1 MIVRTPASSAN
12 IGPGFDTL
20 GMALTL
26 YVEIGSVAC
35 ADDGADDGAVPEGAR
50 LIDDHHPATIA
61 HRRAGGSG
69 SLWERG
75 SIPAGRGMGY
85 SGAVRVG
92 GVLLAM
98 AQQGD
103 FVTPSTDDLHTALL
117 LAAELEGHTDNVA
130 ASLYGGIIATAGGR
144 VVQVPLPLDP
154 AIVVWIPSTVTKTD
168 ESRRALGAPVEFD
181 DVVFNLG
188 RLAVLVAALA
198 AGDVD
203 ALRLGVQDRVHQPL
217 RLAHAEASR
226 AAIQAAHDA
235 GAWASWLSGSGPTV
249 AAMCAIDDATAIA
262 ASLPGNGH
270 TKVLRIAH
278 QGAAIVDT
286 YT

>member
-12 IGPGFDTL
+12 LGPGFDTL

-26 YVEIGSVAC
+26 YAEIGSV
-35 ADDGADDGAVPEGAR
+35 DGADVGSVPEGAR
-50 LIDDHHPATIA
+50 PIDQHHPATIA

-69 SLWERG
+69 SLWERC

-98 AQQGD
+98 AQQADGA
-103 FVTPSTDDLHTALL
+103 FVPSTDDLHAALV
-117 LAAELEGHTDNVA
+117 LAAELEGHADNVA
-130 ASLYGGIIATAGGR
+130 ASLYGGVVATADGR
-144 VVQVPLPLDP
+144 VVQVPLAIDP

-168 ESRRALGAPVEFD
+168 ESRRALGAPVAFD

-203 ALRLGVQDRVHQPL
+203 ALRLGVQDRVHQPA
-217 RLAHAEASR
+217 RLAHAGPSR
-226 AAIQAAHDA
+226 DAIQAATDA

-249 AAMCAIDDATAIA
+249 ATMCAIDDAQTVA
-262 ASLPGNGH
+262 ASLPSDGH
-270 TKVLRIAH
+270 TTVLRIAH
-278 QGAAIVDT
+278 QGAAIVDA

>member
-1 MIVRTPASSAN
+1 VIVRTPASSAN

-26 YVEIGSVAC
+26 YAEIGSV
-35 ADDGADDGAVPEGAR
+35 DDAPAPEHAR
-50 LIDDHHPATIA
+50 PIDDHHPATVA

-69 SLWERG
+69 SLWERC

-98 AQQGD
+98 AQQAGAG
-103 FVTPSTDDLHTALL
+103 FTPTANDLHAALVL
-117 LAAELEGHTDNVA
+117 TAELEGHADNVA
-130 ASLYGGIIATAGGR
+130 ASLYGGIVATADGR
-144 VVQVPLPLDP
+144 VVQVPLAMEP

-168 ESRRALGAPVEFD
+168 ESRRALGAPVPFD

-203 ALRLGVQDRVHQPL
+203 ALRIGVQDRVHQPA
-217 RLAHAEASR
+217 RLAHAGPSGD
-226 AAIQAAHDA
+226 AIHAAHDE
-235 GAWASWLSGSGPTV
+235 GAWAAWLSGSGPTV
-249 AAMCAIDDATAIA
+249 AAMCAIDDASAIV
-262 ASLPGNGH
+262 ASLPADGH

-278 QGAAIVDT
+278 QGAAIVDA

>member
-1 MIVRTPASSAN
+1 M
-12 IGPGFDTL
+12 

-26 YVEIGSVAC
+26 YAEVGPVGPVGRAGDGS
-35 ADDGADDGAVPEGAR
+35 VPEGAH

-61 HRRAGGSG
+61 HRRAGGRG
-69 SLWERG
+69 LLWERG
-75 SIPAGRGMGY
+75 NIPAGRGMGY

-98 AQQGD
+98 AQQANAG
-103 FVTPSTDDLHTALL
+103 FTPTAEDLRHALL
-117 LAAELEGHTDNVA
+117 LAAELEGHADNAA
-130 ASLYGGIIATAGGR
+130 ASLYGGIVATAGGR
-144 VVQVPLPLDP
+144 VVQVPLALEP
-154 AIVVWIPSTVTKTD
+154 AVLVWIPSTVTKTD
-168 ESRRALGAPVEFD
+168 ESRRALGAPVAFD

-203 ALRLGVQDRVHQPL
+203 ALRLGVEDRLHQPA
-217 RLAHAEASR
+217 RLAHAEPSR

-235 GAWASWLSGSGPTV
+235 GAWASWLSGSGPAV
-249 AAMCAIDDATAIA
+249 AAMCAIDDANAIA
-262 ASLPGNGH
+262 ASLPGDGH
-270 TKVLRIAH
+270 TKVMRIAH